1 LGTDVSAKPGCG
13 KTVFSESFPF
23 IKEMSDNNNRA
34 PYAEESDID
43 EEEAEE
49 QVEDVPLG
57 PTEPDTEEPTTIKRY
72 LHYDLPYPK
81 ETAAKM
87 NKFYIKR
94 NKNPTKFT
102 YSETGDLIVLG
113 QGGEQDDAIALKTYV
128 PYSASDWVQ
137 RDELRDEVLLLA
149 ETKYDEAMQE
159 LQSAIS
165 DASITGAKQQ
175 VLAAQLAVADAD
187 AILSRVRYGTRGI
200 QGLANPETRD
210 VMFDDPYESRKL
222 LKKIVLT
229 NRKAEEGEITELKAE
244 KLSMVKLCVREFPY
258 YTFYGNYVEGP
269 AEVGQD
275 VDGALDAAP
284 EVSEASVRQRL
295 RDGRWARIFLEAE
308 LDNPNG
314 FLSPFWPVDFT
325 FGDTLYSC
333 ALQAY
338 EAERAR
344 ELKKDAL
351 RAQLLVTRSPRTIRH
366 LVKKLTAQPK
376 DPKGLW
382 LRILTAL
389 YQQHAV
395 LKAKLLATGT
405 DALVFADP
413 VAGPLG
419 VGFSPRESA
428 VLDPTKWKS
437 INAVGVALE
446 TLRIQI
452 REGTA
457 REAPKNTAPTQ
468 RAITVEEQE
477 AAKTG
482 AIIQAKKKF
491 QFKRPGAGV

>member
-1 LGTDVSAKPGCG
+1 
-13 KTVFSESFPF
+13 
-23 IKEMSDNNNRA
+23 MSDNNNRSA
-34 PYAEESDID
+34 YAEE
-43 EEEAEE
+43 EEEEE
-49 QVEDVPLG
+49 EIEEEVPLG
-57 PTEPDTEEPTTIKRY
+57 PGQSDIEKEPVNAKTYIKDDT
-72 LHYDLPYPK
+72 PYSK
-81 ETAAKM
+81 EMVTKLK
-87 NKFYIKR
+87 KFYRGR
-94 NKNPTKFT
+94 NKDYKLFT
-102 YSETGDLIVLG
+102 YSDEGDLVILG
-113 QGGEQDDAIALKTYV
+113 ENGSQIDSIALKTYV
-128 PYSASDWVQ
+128 PYNAAEWAE
-137 RDELRDEVLLLA
+137 RDKMRDEVLLTA
-149 ETKYDEAMQE
+149 EMNFDKAMEALQAAREESAVTRAMQP
-159 LQSAIS
+159 
-165 DASITGAKQQ
+165 
-175 VLAAQLAVADAD
+175 VLAAQIAVAEAD
-187 AILSRVRYGTRGI
+187 AVLSRVRYGSRGLEI
-200 QGLANPETRD
+200 LPNPETRD
-210 VMFDDPYESRKL
+210 ILFDEPNETRKLFRKRKPIDENL
-222 LKKIVLT
+222 LKK
-229 NRKAEEGEITELKAE
+229 
-244 KLSMVKLCVREFPY
+244 VKKVDLIKVAFREFPY
-258 YTFYGNYVEGP
+258 YTFYGNYVDGP
-269 AEVGQD
+269 AETGQD
-275 VDGALDAAP
+275 LDGALDEAP

-295 RDGRWARIFLEAE
+295 RDGRWARIFLEA
-308 LDNPNG
+308 DDSPNG
-314 FLSPFWPVDFT
+314 FLSPFWTVDFT
-325 FGDTLYSC
+325 FGETLYSS

-344 ELKKDAL
+344 ELGLTAL
-351 RAQLLVTRSPRTIRH
+351 REKILQTRSPRTIRH
-366 LVKKLTAQPK
+366 LVKTRTAQPK